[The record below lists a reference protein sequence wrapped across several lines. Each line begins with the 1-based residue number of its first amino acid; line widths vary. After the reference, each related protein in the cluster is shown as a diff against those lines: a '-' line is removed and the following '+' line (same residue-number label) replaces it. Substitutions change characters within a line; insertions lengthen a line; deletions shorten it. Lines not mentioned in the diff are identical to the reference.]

1 MTEID
6 LAEFNSREAAKFSYD
21 GLLQARQ
28 RAHQLLL
35 LLLGG
40 GAGLGALGLERW
52 GTSPALAGAALAASW
67 FWFVLASRVAKRALQ
82 SQPVSAWT
90 QPRLVKTFAEWERYS
105 AELVREGKPPIDP
118 LQELRR
124 ASLRMT
130 DKSAEEYRAAST
142 PTFVLVDET
151 LHHLATTPF
160 AALLGAGVG
169 RLIQLFG

>member
-52 GTSPALAGAALAASW
+52 GTSPALAGAALAASGLW
-67 FWFVLASRVAKRALQ
+67 FGLVALVAWRGLESAPITPWPSSTIPLQ
-82 SQPVSAWT
+82 LENW
-90 QPRLVKTFAEWERYS
+90 KKYS
-105 AELVREGKPPIDP
+105 AELVSEGKPPIDP
-118 LQELRR
+118 VESVRWRVVNHNLE
-124 ASLRMT
+124 A
-130 DKSAEEYRAAST
+130 AEGYRAAST
-142 PTFVLVDET
+142 PAYQVQDLV
-151 LHHLATTPF
+151 F
-160 AALLGAGVG
+160 
-169 RLIQLFG
+169 RLIWCTPLVSAVAAFFATQ